1 MKKILLIAVVA
12 VLVLALVACSA
23 SAPAASSAAAS
34 SAAPA
39 ASVSAA
45 PASSAAASAAPAG
58 KKFKVAVSLPQAN
71 NAWQARLLKYVNDE
85 VATVDASKFE
95 FTVKSAA
102 SNDDQLNVLTTLKS
116 GGYDMIII
124 LPGDGALL
132 SSICEQ
138 IYDAGIKTIILDRG
152 INSPSGKYT
161 ALLAGDN
168 KGCGK
173 NAADY
178 IGEKLGGKGNVV
190 VLRSYTGIPIDL
202 ERYTG
207 FKDELTAKYPNIKIL
222 TEGDGQFDRDAG
234 LKAMTNILPG
244 YSKIDAVFAQDDEA
258 ALGAYNAIKNAKRT
272 DIQVITG
279 MGGTKDAYDL
289 FKTGDKVYTASMS
302 YFPVMGKDGV
312 DLAVKILS
320 SGTVD
325 KKDTIEP
332 TYVVTAENVA
342 QYEAMEY

>member
-1 MKKILLIAVVA
+1 MKKILFIAIAA
-12 VLVLALVACSA
+12 VLVLSLVACSA
-23 SAPAASSAAAS
+23 APAASSAAPAS
-34 SAAPA
+34 SAA

-71 NAWQARLLKYVNDE
+71 NAWQARLLKFVNDE
-85 VATVDASKFE
+85 VATVDATKFE

-102 SNDDQLNVLTTLKS
+102 SNDDQLNVLNTLKS
-116 GGYDMIII
+116 GGYDLIVI

-168 KGCGK
+168 KGGGK

-178 IGEKLGGKGNVV
+178 IGDKLGGKGNVV

-202 ERYTG
+202 ERYNG
-207 FKDELTAKYPNIKIL
+207 FKDELTAKYPAMKIL

-234 LKAMTNILPG
+234 LKAMTSILPG
-244 YSKIDAVFAQDDEA
+244 YPAIDAVYAQDDEA
-258 ALGAYNAIKNAKRT
+258 ALGAYNAIKTAKRT
-272 DIQVITG
+272 DIKVITG
-279 MGGTKDAYDL
+279 FGGTKDAYDL
-289 FKTGDKVYTASMS
+289 FKAGDKVYTASMS

-320 SGTVD
+320 GGTVD

-332 TYVVTAENVA
+332 TYVVTAANVS
-342 QYEAMEY
+342 QYETMEY